1 MNSLIQRELCILHS
15 AFPASLR
22 SVKAPLHECYTSP
35 SMPLL
40 DFLFPKRSLQGSE
53 GAWITVDEQ
62 MRLRSTS
69 KIFTSSVLRDRGL
82 THIDQI
88 FAMST
93 YQRCP
98 FLKEAIRRF
107 KYRCIPG
114 VGEILCRHLCD
125 VVGEGMDLRSDSCF
139 CPVPLHWSR
148 EFQRGFNQA
157 QILAS
162 ALSHQLAIGNHPL
175 LKRIRPTGHQA
186 HRGRQDRLRALQ
198 RAFRVR
204 QMVLPH
210 MVYLVDDVFTTGATL
225 EECAKTL
232 KEAGVQ
238 RVEGIVLAYD

>member
-1 MNSLIQRELCILHS
+1 LLQPSFILNYSLFILNYS
-15 AFPASLR
+15 FFIPFILS
-22 SVKAPLHECYTSP
+22 KKGYGTP
-35 SMPLL
+35 SMTLL

-69 KIFTSSVLRDRGL
+69 KIFTSSVLRERGL
-82 THIDQI
+82 THVDQI

-93 YQRCP
+93 YQQCP

-107 KYRCIPG
+107 KYRRIPG
-114 VGEILCRHLCD
+114 VGEVLCKHLAD
-125 VVGEGMDLRSDSCF
+125 AVSEKMELESNACF

-157 QILAS
+157 QILS
-162 ALSHQLAIGNHPL
+162 SSLSLRLDIGIQPL
-175 LKRIRPTGHQA
+175 LKRVRPTGHQA

-204 QMVLPH
+204 QMAHPH
-210 MVYLVDDVFTTGATL
+210 TVYLVDDVFTTGATL